1 MDFISE
7 SDMEKIRNANEKRK
21 VKLPDGTFVPSLGQG
36 TWYLGEN
43 PSTRE
48 REIKTLKLGIELG
61 MTLVDTAEM
70 YGDGGSERLVG
81 EAIRGIRDSIFL
93 VSKVYP
99 HNAGSKNIFTAC
111 ENSLKRLGTDHLDL
125 YLLHWRGSVP
135 FQETV
140 ECMEKLKKQG
150 KILRWGVSN
159 LDTADMKELMSC
171 SGSENCMAN
180 QVLYHLGSRG
190 IEFDLMPWQRKRNIP
205 IMAYC
210 PIAKGGRLRKELL
223 EDEAVSEIA
232 LKYHVKPLQVLLAWV
247 IRDDDIIAIPKASRE
262 EHVIENAEA
271 ASIVLSKEDMD
282 KLDRVFPKP
291 DKKVRLEIL

>member
-1 MDFISE
+1 M
-7 SDMEKIRNANEKRK
+7 KR
-21 VKLPDGTFVPSLGQG
+21 F
-36 TWYLGEN
+36 
-43 PSTRE
+43 
-48 REIKTLKLGIELG
+48 
-61 MTLVDTAEM
+61 
-70 YGDGGSERLVG
+70 
-81 EAIRGIRDSIFL
+81 
-93 VSKVYP
+93 
-99 HNAGSKNIFTAC
+99 
-111 ENSLKRLGTDHLDL
+111 GTDHLDL

-159 LDTADMKELMSC
+159 LDTADMKELMSS

-190 IEFDLMPWQRKRNIP
+190 IEFDLMPWQRECNIP
-205 IMAYC
+205 IMTYC

-223 EDEAVSEIA
+223 EDEAVNEIA
-232 LKYHVKPLQVLLAWV
+232 LKYHVRPLQVLLAWV

-271 ASIVLSKEDMD
+271 ASIVLSKEDID
-282 KLDRVFPKP
+282 RLDRVFPKP